1 MEEKREKM
9 RLAKQKQEQ
18 ERAEKSKRK
27 LIDMNPTQNQEGV
40 MDRFVLFYFYFSDMF
55 NLTVIS

>member
-40 MDRFVLFYFYFSDMF
+40 MDRFVLHYFFPMWNVLID
-55 NLTVIS
+55 